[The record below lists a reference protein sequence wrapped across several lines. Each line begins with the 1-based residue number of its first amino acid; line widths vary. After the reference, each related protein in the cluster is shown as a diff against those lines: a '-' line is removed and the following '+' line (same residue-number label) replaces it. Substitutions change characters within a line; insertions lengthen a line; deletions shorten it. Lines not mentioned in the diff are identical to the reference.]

1 MIFTERTITV
11 VNDSATINKPLI
23 LYRGD
28 KNIELKITI
37 AESQFKFRNTDAS
50 NVIETTDASYA
61 QLVINTP
68 YNSPI
73 FSDVAATKN
82 GAVIFVITEAMIDE
96 IREVGAYEIQI
107 RLLDDNKQSRASIPP
122 VSNAIEIREPI
133 AIEDGSAVDSNAV
146 NVAKVNRA
154 LTTTSAP
161 LEAFDSQG
169 NYIKNNWGDG
179 DPITDAALNKIEVGI
194 DGVNKKIGNVNSQFK
209 EKASEIIDARIGAD
223 GNTYDNLG
231 NAVRT
236 QLTNINKELY
246 QNVEVAN
253 PINPSSATILNN
265 YSLTKISDTKYTI
278 ESRSTHNLV
287 CIPVNS
293 NDKMRIKVS
302 ALNSYNCLGIV
313 YATTTDIPELWNN
326 HNSKDC
332 LSMTT
337 YDPFLGYTGNAWKEI
352 ESDIVIPNECKM
364 IVICIGNSQ
373 TVEESASI
381 YTTKI
386 IPKFITADDI
396 DNTVGNKFIR
406 KTIFPI
412 DEIPEV
418 TTGTIQENT
427 IKVKN
432 NDKSYFWSF
441 NQTGTMKCRLKFYC
455 KSNDTVGV
463 WLWFNFNQLDYSD
476 NMDGTL
482 SISITGRDTIK
493 KNTAYSFKNGWNYV
507 ELGTFNEGYNDI
519 SMSIKYSLVR
529 GDYVLGIDSVELN
542 YKPYKKPKILLSF
555 DMMSPTLYTV
565 RYPLLKSYGFPATV
579 CNVARLTAQQRADIF
594 ADGWDW
600 AIYSNG
606 GISDLG
612 ISVPTFDTGTEEEW
626 TTFFK
631 AVIDKYAELGLFNP
645 ISYFSPN
652 NRGSQILMNAEKNAG
667 FRMSRIAC
675 SDNEK
680 TGYFDKDS
688 FFIYT
693 LGVGGT
699 DTSENINKQIDDT
712 IAQNKSI
719 CIFTHDVEETLT
731 NNMNCSKEVY
741 VGILNHIKELVEADK
756 CEVITFRQF
765 YQLCEPNDYA
775 ELMAI
780 RHEKEKAYILNKL
793 IN

>member
-169 NYIKNNWGDG
+169 NYIKKTWGDG

-231 NAVRT
+231 NAIRG
-236 QLTNINKELY
+236 QINNINKELY
-246 QNVEVAN
+246 QDVEVVN
-253 PINPSSATILNN
+253 PINPSSVTVLNN
-265 YSLTKISDTKYTI
+265 YGLTKISDTKYTI
-278 ESRSTHNLV
+278 ESRSAYNLV

-302 ALNSYNCLGIV
+302 TLNSYNCLGMV
-313 YATTTDIPELWNN
+313 YATTANIPEAWSGSNA
-326 HNSKDC
+326 KEC

-337 YDPFLGYTGNAWKEI
+337 YDPFLGYTGNAWKII
-352 ESDIVIPNECKM
+352 ESDIVIPSGCKM

-386 IPKFITADDI
+386 IPKIITADNI

-406 KTIFPI
+406 KTIFAI
-412 DEIPEV
+412 DEIPQV

-427 IKVKN
+427 VKVKN

-441 NQTGTMKCRLKFYC
+441 NQTGTMRCRLKFYC
-455 KSNDTVGV
+455 KSNDMVGV
-463 WLWFNFNQLDYSD
+463 WLWFNFNQLDYASGL
-476 NMDGTL
+476 DGTL
-482 SISITGRDTIK
+482 SISITGRDTIQ

-519 SMSIKYSLVR
+519 SMSIKYGLVR

-542 YKPYKKPKILLSF
+542 YKPYKKSKILLSF

-600 AIYSNG
+600 AIYSSG
-606 GISDLG
+606 GISDLT
-612 ISVPTFDTGTEEEW
+612 IPSFTTGTEEEW

-631 AVIDKYAELGLFNP
+631 SVIKGYAEIGLFNP

-652 NRGSQILMNAEKNAG
+652 NRGSQILMNAEKKAG

-675 SDNEK
+675 SGNEK

-793 IN
+793 V

>member
-28 KNIELKITI
+28 KNVELKITI

-169 NYIKNNWGDG
+169 NYIKKTWGDG
-179 DPITDAALNKIEVGI
+179 DPITDAALNKMEAAI

-223 GNTYDNLG
+223 GNTYNNLG
-231 NAVRT
+231 SAIRGQIN
-236 QLTNINKELY
+236 NINKELY

-265 YSLTKISDTKYTI
+265 YGLTKISDTKYTI

-793 IN
+793 I

>member
-50 NVIETTDASYA
+50 NVIKTTDASYA

-169 NYIKNNWGDG
+169 NYIKKTWGDG
-179 DPITDAALNKIEVGI
+179 DPITDAALNKMEAAI
-194 DGVNKKIGNVNSQFK
+194 DGVNKKIGNNRSQIK
-209 EKASEIIDARIGAD
+209 EKANEVEDARIGAD
-223 GNTYDNLG
+223 GITYNNLG
-231 NAVRT
+231 SAIRGQIN
-236 QLTNINKELY
+236 NINKELY

-293 NDKMRIKVS
+293 NDKMRIKVNT
-302 ALNSYNCLGIV
+302 LNSYNCLGMV
-313 YATTTDIPELWNN
+313 YCTTTEIPELWNGS
-326 HNSKDC
+326 NSKEC

-337 YDPFLGYTGNAWKEI
+337 YDPFLGYTGNAWKTI
-352 ESDIVIPNECKM
+352 ESDIVIPSGCKM
-364 IVICIGNSQ
+364 IVICIGISQ
-373 TVEESASI
+373 TVEESAII
-381 YTTKI
+381 YTTENF
-386 IPKFITADDI
+386 PKFITADDI

-406 KTIFPI
+406 KTIFAI

-418 TTGTIQENT
+418 TTGIIQENT

-463 WLWFNFNQLDYSD
+463 WLWFNFNQLNYSD

-482 SISITGRDTIK
+482 SISIIGRDDIQ
-493 KNTAYSFKNGWNYV
+493 KNTAYAFKNGWNYV
-507 ELGTFNEGYNDI
+507 ELGTFEEGYNDVL
-519 SMSIKYSLVR
+519 MYIKYSLVR

-579 CNVARLTAQQRADIF
+579 CNVARLTAKQRADIF

-606 GISDLG
+606 GISDLT
-612 ISVPTFDTGTEEEW
+612 IPSFTTGTEEEW

-631 AVIDKYAELGLFNP
+631 SVIEGYAEIGLFNP

-652 NRGSQILMNAEKNAG
+652 NRGSQILMNAEKKAG

-675 SDNEK
+675 SGNEK

-765 YQLCEPNDYA
+765 YQLSEPNDYA

-793 IN
+793 V